1 MMKAKILGALA
12 AVLIIVSSC
21 DLLNCT
27 QADVSLLRI
36 EIYDAAGN
44 KVMLPDT
51 LTIRASGTETI
62 LVNRDVNTQEILLP
76 MSYHAPVDTF
86 IVRYY
91 GKYYSFEDTLFVEKT
106 NDVFFESPDCPT
118 VMMHTIQS
126 ASCTDEF
133 MSSVE
138 VLNEKVNFEE
148 VTHLK
153 LFVQGEESA
162 SRISHEE

>member
-1 MMKAKILGALA
+1 MKAKILGARA

-27 QADVSLLRI
+27 QADVSLRRI

-51 LTIRASGTETI
+51 HTISASGTETI

-126 ASCTDEF
+126 AFCTDMF
-133 MSSVE
+133 LGSVE
-138 VLNEKVNFEE
+138 VVNEKVNFEE

>member
-1 MMKAKILGALA
+1 MMNKSILTLLA
-12 AVLIIVSSC
+12 SVLVLLSSC

-51 LTIRASGTETI
+51 LTVSASGTEAI

-86 IVRYY
+86 ILRYY
-91 GKYYSFEDTLFVEKT
+91 SDYYSLEDTLFVAKT

-133 MSSVE
+133 LSSVE
-138 VLNEKVNFEE
+138 VVNGKVNFED

-153 LFVQGEESA
+153 LFVQGEQSA
-162 SRISHEE
+162 SRMPHEE